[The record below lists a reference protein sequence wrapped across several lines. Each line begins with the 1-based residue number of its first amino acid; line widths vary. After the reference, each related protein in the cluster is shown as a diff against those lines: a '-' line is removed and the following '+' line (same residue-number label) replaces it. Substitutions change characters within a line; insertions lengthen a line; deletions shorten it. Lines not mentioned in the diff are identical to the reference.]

1 MNALAINLD
10 PAVMRGAGIVFLVG
24 LGIVFIALFVIILI
38 LMLQALIFSKA
49 GSGKKAEKKAAAPA
63 PAPAPV
69 QAAAPVE
76 DDAEI
81 AAVIAAVV
89 AIRSARSVESART
102 TPAGTNPAVR
112 SISAP
117 ATKRCTKQKANLGG
131 ITPCVNL

>member
-10 PAVMRGAGIVFLVG
+10 PAVMGGAGIVFLVG
-24 LGIVFIALFVIILI
+24 LGIVFIALVVIILI
-38 LMLQALIFSKA
+38 LMLQAMIFKNV

-89 AIRSARSVESART
+89 AMMSESGNGLKIRSIRRVGKNNTGWNESGRQEYL
-102 TPAGTNPAVR
+102 GTR
-112 SISAP
+112 Y
-117 ATKRCTKQKANLGG
+117 
-131 ITPCVNL
+131 

>member
-10 PAVMRGAGIVFLVG
+10 PAVMGGAGIVFLVG
-24 LGIVFIALFVIILI
+24 LSIVFIALFVIILI
-38 LMLQALIFSKA
+38 LMLQALIFSKV

-89 AIRSARSVESART
+89 AMMSESGNGLKIRSIRRVGKNNTGWNESGRQEYL
-102 TPAGTNPAVR
+102 GTR
-112 SISAP
+112 Y
-117 ATKRCTKQKANLGG
+117 
-131 ITPCVNL
+131 

>member
-10 PAVMRGAGIVFLVG
+10 PAVMGGAGIVFLVG
-24 LGIVFIALFVIILI
+24 LGIVFIALVVIILI
-38 LMLQALIFSKA
+38 LMLQALIFKNV
-49 GSGKKAEKKAAAPA
+49 GKGKKEKKAAAPAPA

-89 AIRSARSVESART
+89 AMMSESGNGLKIRSIRRVGKNNTGWNESGRQEYL
-102 TPAGTNPAVR
+102 GTR
-112 SISAP
+112 Y
-117 ATKRCTKQKANLGG
+117 
-131 ITPCVNL
+131 